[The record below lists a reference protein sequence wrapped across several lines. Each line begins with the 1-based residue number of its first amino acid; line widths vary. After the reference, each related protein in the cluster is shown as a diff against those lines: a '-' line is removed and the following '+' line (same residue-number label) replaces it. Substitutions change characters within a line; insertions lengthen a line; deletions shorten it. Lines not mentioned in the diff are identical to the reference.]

1 MRGESPDLKAYWQQ
15 FESIKLISGVLY
27 RVVDEPEPIRQH
39 RLPRPLREEFLALVH
54 GGVAGHLGAAKTKAH
69 VGRRAYW
76 FQRRVDADIYCRNC
90 VTCNKYCRGRIAPRK
105 GKLQP
110 MVMGAPV
117 ERWASDLAGPF
128 PTSSKGHAYI
138 LTAVCVFTKYIV
150 LVPLRDKIAT
160 TVSRAIMHHVLLK
173 YGAGEILMDNGLE
186 FRNELLS
193 ELCRLM
199 GVARCF
205 TTSYQPRTNAVCE
218 RSHATV
224 NSMLA
229 KCVSDGR

>member
-1 MRGESPDLKAYWQQ
+1 M
-15 FESIKLISGVLY
+15 
-27 RVVDEPEPIRQH
+27 
-39 RLPRPLREEFLALVH
+39 
-54 GGVAGHLGAAKTKAH
+54 AGHLGAAKTRVH

-76 FQRRVDADIYCRNC
+76 FRWRVDTDIYFRNC
-90 VTCNKYCRGRIAPRK
+90 ITCNKYCKGRTAPKK

-110 MVMGAPV
+110 MTMGAPV
-117 ERWASDLAGPF
+117 ERWACDLAGPF
-128 PTSSKGHAYI
+128 PTSSKGHSYI

-150 LVPLRDKIAT
+150 LIPLRDKLAT
-160 TVSRAIMHHVLLK
+160 TVARAIMHHVFLK
-173 YGAGEILMDNGLE
+173 YGAGEILTDNGLE
-186 FRNELLS
+186 FKIKPLS

-199 GVARCF
+199 GLARCF

-229 KCVSDGR
+229 QCVSDNH